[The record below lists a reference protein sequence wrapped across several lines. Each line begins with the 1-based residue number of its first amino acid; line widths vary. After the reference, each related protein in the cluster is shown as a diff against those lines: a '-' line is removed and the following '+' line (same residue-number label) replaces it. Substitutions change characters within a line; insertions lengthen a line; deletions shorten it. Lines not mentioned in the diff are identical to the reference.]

1 MPLMPL
7 PGNRNS
13 RNCLTVRSEAWRRL
27 EIIYQID
34 APDFAR
40 KVISCE
46 YESKHFAKRPHAH
59 LMAGARGVI
68 KHP

>member
-7 PGNRNS
+7 PGHRNS

-46 YESKHFAKRPHAH
+46 YKSKHFATRSHAY
-59 LMAGARGVI
+59 LMVDARDVI